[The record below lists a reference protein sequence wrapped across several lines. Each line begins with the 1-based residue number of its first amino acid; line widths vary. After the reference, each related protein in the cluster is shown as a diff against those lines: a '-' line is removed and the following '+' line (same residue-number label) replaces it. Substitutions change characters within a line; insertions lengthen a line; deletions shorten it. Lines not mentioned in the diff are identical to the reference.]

1 MIFHPEILDVSNKWM
16 PRGFELSNS
25 PSSLVSVESMG
36 EILPEKKWWKPGN
49 LWAVST
55 AGGSEKPKKR
65 PCVFCRKETLHP
77 PKNTKIPF
85 SHEFDPWKTE
95 MKSYSLFLSLFL
107 NYMLEYETATELCE
121 PRHWPKLE
129 CSTGWN
135 PGALKRFQ
143 RHGFHWWSLRVPTR
157 YILDDELYRNM
168 IP

>member
-36 EILPEKKWWKPGN
+36 EILPERKWWKPGN

-55 AGGSEKPKKR
+55 AGGSA
-65 PCVFCRKETLHP
+65 LHP

-85 SHEFDPWKTE
+85 SHEFDLWKTE

-135 PGALKRFQ
+135 PGALKRFH

-157 YILDDELYRNM
+157 YILDDDLYRNM